1 VRVGDVAVIGAQS
14 VQPKLFSIS
23 HFPNKHGDIPKE
35 VMLGITPNVVERLY
49 TKRIVYNNMH
59 QLLKIDNQYMRQKN
73 VSGIYKWHHV
83 FLSLSESMESDTGKL
98 S

>member
-1 VRVGDVAVIGAQS
+1 VGDVAVIGAQS

-49 TKRIVYNNMH
+49 TKRIVY
-59 QLLKIDNQYMRQKN
+59 KQY
-73 VSGIYKWHHV
+73 
-83 FLSLSESMESDTGKL
+83 T
-98 S
+98 